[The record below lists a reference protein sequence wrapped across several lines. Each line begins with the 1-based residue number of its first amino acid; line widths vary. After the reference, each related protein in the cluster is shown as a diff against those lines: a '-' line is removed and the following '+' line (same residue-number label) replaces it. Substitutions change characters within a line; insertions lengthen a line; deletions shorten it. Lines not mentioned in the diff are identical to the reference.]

1 MDLIMAEDSSVRE
14 SEFYTMGEAV
24 KLIGVSRYTLL
35 KWFAAG
41 KVAEVPRNR
50 RNNYRMFRRSDIERI
65 RAYAHQM
72 VLPER
77 DQKGQGRLF
86 QT

>member
-1 MDLIMAEDSSVRE
+1 MVEDSPVQE
-14 SEFYTMGEAV
+14 SGFYTMGEAV

-35 KWFAAG
+35 KWFAGG

-65 RAYAHQM
+65 RAYAHQV
-72 VLPER
+72 VLPEK

-86 QT
+86 GT

>member
-1 MDLIMAEDSSVRE
+1 MVDDNALPDAE
-14 SEFYTMGEAV
+14 EFFTMGEAV

-35 KWFAAG
+35 KWFAQG

-50 RNNYRMFRRSDIERI
+50 RNNYRMFRRRDIERI
-65 RAYAHQM
+65 RTYAHEM
-72 VLPER
+72 VVPQE

-86 QT
+86 D

>member
-1 MDLIMAEDSSVRE
+1 MTEPSGAEER
-14 SEFYTMGEAV
+14 EFYTMAEAV

-35 KWFAAG
+35 KWFAED

-65 RAYAHQM
+65 RAYAHQL
-72 VLPER
+72 VLPEQ
-77 DQKGQGRLF
+77 DQRGQGKLF
-86 QT
+86 GR

>member
-1 MDLIMAEDSSVRE
+1 MTDDAHIDD
-14 SEFYTMGEAV
+14 EFYTMREAL

-35 KWFAAG
+35 KWFAQG

-65 RAYAHQM
+65 RAYAHQL
-72 VLPER
+72 VLPEN

-86 QT
+86 D

>member
-1 MDLIMAEDSSVRE
+1 MLDDEPDYTK
-14 SEFYTMGEAV
+14 EFYTTGEAV

-35 KWFAAG
+35 KWFADG
-41 KVAEVPRNR
+41 KVAEVPRNK
-50 RNNYRMFRRSDIERI
+50 RNNYRMFRPSDIERI

-72 VLPER
+72 VVPEE

-86 QT
+86 KY